1 MTKEEIIYAA
11 TFAHSKKYDYEAMM
25 YSDTMYGNEDCME
38 NVWDYVTEINELGV
52 KAFKEKY
59 NNINLYWNF

>member
-1 MTKEEIIYAA
+1 
-11 TFAHSKKYDYEAMM
+11 M
-25 YSDTMYGNEDCME
+25 YSDTMNGNEDSME

-59 NNINLYWNF
+59 NTIELYWGF